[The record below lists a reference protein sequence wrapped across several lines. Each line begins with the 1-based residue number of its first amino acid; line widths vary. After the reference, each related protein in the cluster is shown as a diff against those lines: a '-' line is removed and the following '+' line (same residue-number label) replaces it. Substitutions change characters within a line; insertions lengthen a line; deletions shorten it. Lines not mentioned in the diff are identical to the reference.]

1 MQFVQFLQ
9 AAGTGL
15 AAGLALIVVIGA
27 QNAFVLRQG
36 ILGKHVVPIV
46 LVCALSDA
54 LLIAAGVVGMGAVVE
69 SAPIVVVVL
78 RYLGAAFLLCY
89 GFMAA
94 RRVFTSRHLVTELD
108 QVPAAV
114 EHATATGGSAQRS
127 ALAGGG
133 SPTVTVV
140 AKAALVVEHPA
151 GTAATKACA
160 VVATALV
167 FTWLNPHVY
176 LDTVVLLGSLAAEQ
190 GPGMQWAFGAGAMV
204 ASSLWFSALGFGAR
218 LLRGVFARPASW
230 RILDVL
236 IAATMTALALSMA
249 LGS

>member
-9 AAGTGL
+9 TAGTGL

-36 ILGKHVVPIV
+36 ILGKYVVPIV

-54 LLIAAGVVGMGAVVE
+54 LLIAAGVLGMGAVVE

-127 ALAGGG
+127 ALAGG

-151 GTAATKACA
+151 GTAATKAGA

-218 LLRGVFARPASW
+218 LLRGVFARPTTW
-230 RILDVL
+230 RILDAL